1 VFLDI
6 CLLLLKE
13 SQNPTFKARF
23 KMKLTMIRQI
33 IQTRNLV
40 ACSIFFYSSVVAA
53 SSAYEST
60 LTIAPEATPPPT
72 DVASERKPVNGL
84 IAPTTIPEIVP
95 AHFPTTLQTLLLC

>member
-6 CLLLLKE
+6 FLLLLKE

-40 ACSIFFYSSVVAA
+40 ACSIFYSSFVAA
-53 SSAYEST
+53 CSADEST
-60 LTIAPEATPPPT
+60 LTIAPEAPHT
-72 DVASERKPVNGL
+72 DGGNKWAKTCCWTDCTYNHSGNCSQRISP
-84 IAPTTIPEIVP
+84 
-95 AHFPTTLQTLLLC
+95 QRS